1 MPTRALPPSP
11 PNPFEFGR
19 ELGAAELVDR
29 EAELELVRRSILN
42 RGRLFFIGPRRYGK
56 TSILHAADE
65 LLSREGVVVL
75 RYNAEAYESL
85 SLLAQALLTGA
96 ARRLGGTVEQASAA
110 LRRLFGRLRPA
121 VTYDIDDQRLSV
133 SFGTAARETPELPL
147 LAEVLDGID
156 AMAGEQKQVTAVILD
171 EFQHV
176 VMEGGE
182 PAERQL
188 RAAVQRHRHVGYVFS
203 GSKTRLLA
211 QMTGDS
217 SRAFWKLGQRY
228 FLGPIPREAYR
239 PALAR
244 GFTGAGYAVDPPA
257 LDHLLDRAEDVPYN
271 VQRLASACW
280 EALRVSPHR
289 MLTAEWVDQTLVHIV
304 QQENPAYMQL
314 WQSLTRAQKKALKAV
329 IERSGRELLARETL
343 EGHELAA
350 SSMQRALQGLELRGV
365 NRDEEEPG
373 RVRYRLEDPFLAA
386 WIAEVQRA

>member
-1 MPTRALPPSP
+1 LA
-11 PNPFEFGR
+11 
-19 ELGAAELVDR
+19 AAELVDR

-56 TSILHAADE
+56 TSILHAAEE
-65 LLSREGVVVL
+65 LLAREGVVVL

-85 SLLAQALLTGA
+85 ALLAQAILGGA
-96 ARRLGGTVEQASAA
+96 ARRLGGTVEQAGVA
-110 LRRLFGRLRPA
+110 LRRFFGRLRPE
-121 VTYDIDDQRLSV
+121 VSYDIDDQRLAV
-133 SFGTAARETPELPL
+133 SFGTAARERPELPL

-156 AMAGEQKQVTAVILD
+156 AMAAEQKQRTAVILD

-188 RAAVQRHRHVGYVFS
+188 RAAVQRHRHLAYVFS

-211 QMTGDS
+211 QMTGDA
-217 SRAFWKLGQRY
+217 SRAFWKLGERY
-228 FLGPIPREAYR
+228 FLGPIPREAFR

-244 GFTGAGYAVDPPA
+244 GFAGAGFSVDPRA

-280 EALRVSPHR
+280 EALRVAPHR
-289 MLTAEWVDQTLVHIV
+289 MLTPELVDQTLVRIV

-329 IERSGRELLARETL
+329 IERGGRELLAREAL
-343 EGHELAA
+343 EAQGLAA
-350 SSMQRALQGLELRGV
+350 SSMQRALQALDVRGV
-365 NRDEEEPG
+365 IREEEEPG
-373 RVRYRLEDPFLAA
+373 RMRYRLEDPFLAA
-386 WIAEVQRA
+386 WIAQVQRG

>member
-1 MPTRALPPSP
+1 MPQRRLAPSP

-19 ELGAAELVDR
+19 ELGADELVDR
-29 EAELELVRRSILN
+29 EAELALVRRSILN

-56 TSILHAADE
+56 TSILHAAEE
-65 LLSREGVVVL
+65 LLGRDGAVVL

-96 ARRLGGTVEQASAA
+96 ARRLGGTVEQASAG
-110 LRRLFGRLRPA
+110 LRRFFGRLRPE
-121 VTYDIDDQRLSV
+121 VSYDIDDQRLTV

-156 AMAGEQKQVTAVILD
+156 GMAAEQKVVTAVILD

-176 VMEGGE
+176 VIEGGE

-188 RAAVQRHRHVGYVFS
+188 RAAVQRHRHLGYVFS

-217 SRAFWKLGQRY
+217 RRAFWKLGERF
-228 FLGPIPREAYR
+228 FLGPIPREAFR

-244 GFTGAGYAVDPPA
+244 GFTAAGFAVDPAA

-280 EALRVSPHR
+280 ETLRVSPH
-289 MLTAEWVDQTLVHIV
+289 LGLGAELVDQTLVRIV

-314 WQSLTRAQKKALKAV
+314 WQSLTKAQKKALKAV
-329 IERSGRELLARETL
+329 IERGGRELLAREIL
-343 EGHELAA
+343 EAQGLAA
-350 SSMQRALQGLELRGV
+350 SSMQRALQALEDRGII
-365 NRDEEEPG
+365 REEEEPG
-373 RVRYRLEDPFLAA
+373 RTRYRLEDPFLAA
-386 WIAEVQRA
+386 WLAEVQRA

>member
-1 MPTRALPPSP
+1 MPRRALPPNP

-19 ELGAAELVDR
+19 ELDAAELVDR
-29 EAELELVRRSILN
+29 ETELDLVRRSILN

-65 LLSREGVVVL
+65 LLTRQGVVVL

-85 SLLAQALLTGA
+85 SLLAQALLGGA
-96 ARRLGGTVEQASAA
+96 ARRLGGTVEQASAG
-110 LRRLFGRLRPA
+110 LRRFFGRLRPE
-121 VTYDIDDQRLSV
+121 VSYDIDDQRLAV

-156 AMAGEQKQVTAVILD
+156 AMAAEQKQVTAVILD
-171 EFQHV
+171 EFQQV

-182 PAERQL
+182 AAERQL
-188 RAAVQRHRHVGYVFS
+188 RAAVQRHRHLGYVFS

-217 SRAFWKLGQRY
+217 SRAFWKLGERY
-228 FLGPIPREAYR
+228 FLGPIPREAFR

-244 GFTGAGYAVDPPA
+244 GFSGAGYTVDPPA

-280 EALRVSPHR
+280 EALRVAPHL
-289 MLTAEWVDQTLVHIV
+289 MLTADLVDQTLVRIV

-329 IERSGRELLARETL
+329 IERNGRELLARETL
-343 EGHELAA
+343 ATHGLAA
-350 SSMQRALQGLELRGV
+350 SSMQRALQALDLRGV
-365 NRDEEEPG
+365 IREEEEPG
-373 RVRYRLEDPFLAA
+373 RMRYRLEDPFLAA
-386 WIAEVQRA
+386 WIAQVQRA

>member
-1 MPTRALPPSP
+1 MPRRALPSSP

-19 ELGAAELVDR
+19 ELAAAELVDR

-56 TSILHAADE
+56 TSILHAAEE
-65 LLSREGVVVL
+65 LLTGEGVVVL

-85 SLLAQALLTGA
+85 ALLAQALLGGA
-96 ARRLGGTVEQASAA
+96 ARRLGGTVEQAAA
-110 LRRLFGRLRPA
+110 GLRRFFGRLRPE
-121 VTYDIDDQRLSV
+121 VSYDIDDQRLAV
-133 SFGTAARETPELPL
+133 SFGTTAREGPELPL

-156 AMAGEQKQVTAVILD
+156 AMAAEQKQVTAVILD

-188 RAAVQRHRHVGYVFS
+188 RAAVQRHRHLAYVFS

-217 SRAFWKLGQRY
+217 SRAFWKLGERY
-228 FLGPIPREAYR
+228 FLGPIPREAFR

-244 GFTGAGYAVDPPA
+244 GFAGAGYGVDAPA
-257 LDHLLDRAEDVPYN
+257 LEHLLDRAEDVPYN

-280 EALRVSPHR
+280 EALRVAPHL
-289 MLTAEWVDQTLVHIV
+289 MLTAEVVDQTLVRIV

-329 IERSGRELLARETL
+329 IERGGRELLARETL
-343 EGHELAA
+343 EAHGLAA
-350 SSMQRALQGLELRGV
+350 SSMQRALQALDVRGV
-365 NRDEEEPG
+365 IREEEEPG
-373 RVRYRLEDPFLAA
+373 RMRYRLEDPFVAA
-386 WIAEVQRA
+386 WIAQVQRG

>member
-1 MPTRALPPSP
+1 MTPRALPSSP

-19 ELGAAELVDR
+19 ELAATELVDR
-29 EAELELVRRSILN
+29 EVELELVRRSILN

-56 TSILHAADE
+56 TSILHAAEE
-65 LLSREGVVVL
+65 LLARDGVVVL

-85 SLLAQALLTGA
+85 SLLAQALLSGA
-96 ARRLGGTVEQASAA
+96 ARRLGGTVEQASAG
-110 LRRLFGRLRPA
+110 LRRFFGRLRPE
-121 VTYDIDDQRLSV
+121 VSYDIDDQRLAV

-156 AMAGEQKQVTAVILD
+156 AMAAEQKQVTAVILD

-188 RAAVQRHRHVGYVFS
+188 RAAVQRHRHLGYVFS

-217 SRAFWKLGQRY
+217 SRAFWKLGERY
-228 FLGPIPREAYR
+228 FLGPIPRDAFR

-244 GFTGAGYAVDPPA
+244 GFSGAGYAVDPPA

-280 EALRVSPHR
+280 ETLRVSPHL
-289 MLTAEWVDQTLVHIV
+289 MLTAAVVDQTLVRIV

-329 IERSGRELLARETL
+329 IERGGHELLARETL
-343 EGHELAA
+343 EAQELAA
-350 SSMQRALQGLELRGV
+350 SSMQRALQALDLRGV
-365 NRDEEEPG
+365 IREEEEPG
-373 RVRYRLEDPFLAA
+373 RMRYRLEDPFLAA

>member
-1 MPTRALPPSP
+1 MPGRTLPPAP

-19 ELGAAELVDR
+19 ELSAAELVDR
-29 EAELELVRRSILN
+29 EAELALVRRSIEN

-56 TSILHAADE
+56 TSILHAAEE
-65 LLSREGVVVL
+65 LLTSEGIVVL

-96 ARRLGGTVEQASAA
+96 ARRLGGTVEQAATG
-110 LRRLFGRLRPA
+110 LRRFFGRLRPE
-121 VTYDIDDQRLSV
+121 VSYDIDDQRLSV
-133 SFGTAARETPELPL
+133 VFGTAARETPELPL

-156 AMAGEQKQVTAVILD
+156 AMAAERKAAAAIVLD

-176 VMEGGE
+176 VLEGGE
-182 PAERQL
+182 AAERQL
-188 RAAVQRHRHVGYVFS
+188 RAAVQRHRHLAYVFS

-211 QMTGDS
+211 QMTGDA
-217 SRAFWKLGQRY
+217 SRAFWKLGERY
-228 FLGPIPREAYR
+228 FLGPIPREAFR

-244 GFTGAGYAVDPPA
+244 GFAGAGFAAEPAA

-280 EALRVSPHR
+280 ETLRVSPHLR
-289 MLTAEWVDQTLVHIV
+289 LDAEVVDRTLVHIV

-329 IERSGRELLARETL
+329 IVRGGRELLARESL
-343 EGHELAA
+343 AAQGLAA
-350 SSMQRALQGLELRGV
+350 SSMQRALQALDARGII
-365 NRDEEEPG
+365 REEEEPG
-373 RVRYRLEDPFLAA
+373 RTRYRLEDPFLAT
-386 WIAEVQRA
+386 WLAEVQRA

>member
-1 MPTRALPPSP
+1 MPPRARPPSP

-19 ELGAAELVDR
+19 ELDAAELVDR
-29 EAELELVRRSILN
+29 EAELDLVRRSILN

-56 TSILHAADE
+56 TSILHAAEE
-65 LLSREGVVVL
+65 LLTREGVVVL

-85 SLLAQALLTGA
+85 SLLAQALLGGA
-96 ARRLGGTVEQASAA
+96 ARRLGGTVEQAATG
-110 LRRLFGRLRPA
+110 LRRFFGRLRPE
-121 VTYDIDDQRLSV
+121 VSYDIDDQRLSV

-156 AMAGEQKQVTAVILD
+156 AMAAEERKVTAVILD

-182 PAERQL
+182 TAERQV
-188 RAAVQRHRHVGYVFS
+188 RAAVQRHRHLGYVFS

-217 SRAFWKLGQRY
+217 SRAFWKLGERF
-228 FLGPIPREAYR
+228 FLGPIPREAFR

-244 GFTGAGYAVDPPA
+244 GFTAAGYALDPAA
-257 LDHLLDRAEDVPYN
+257 LDHILDRAEDVPYN

-280 EALRVSPHR
+280 EMLRVAPHR
-289 MLTAEWVDQTLVHIV
+289 TLTAELVDQTLVRIV

-329 IERSGRELLARETL
+329 IERGGRELLAREAL
-343 EGHELAA
+343 ETHELAA
-350 SSMQRALQGLELRGV
+350 SSMQRALQALDAHGV
-365 NRDEEEPG
+365 IREEEEPG
-373 RVRYRLEDPFLAA
+373 RMRYRLEDPFLAA
-386 WIAEVQRA
+386 WIAEVQRV

>member
-1 MPTRALPPSP
+1 MTRRALPSSP

-19 ELGAAELVDR
+19 ELDAAELVDR
-29 EAELELVRRSILN
+29 EVELDLVRRSILN

-56 TSILHAADE
+56 TSILHAAEE
-65 LLSREGVVVL
+65 LLGREGVVVL

-85 SLLAQALLTGA
+85 SLLAQALLGGA
-96 ARRLGGTVEQASAA
+96 ARRLGGTVEQASAG
-110 LRRLFGRLRPA
+110 LRRFFGRLRPE
-121 VTYDIDDQRLSV
+121 VSYDIDDQRLSV

-156 AMAGEQKQVTAVILD
+156 AMAAEQKQVTAVILD

-188 RAAVQRHRHVGYVFS
+188 RAVVQRHRHLGYVFS

-217 SRAFWKLGQRY
+217 SRAFWKLGERF
-228 FLGPIPREAYR
+228 FLGPIPREAFR

-244 GFTGAGYAVDPPA
+244 GFAGAGYSVDPPA

-280 EALRVSPHR
+280 EALRVAPHL
-289 MLTAEWVDQTLVHIV
+289 MLTPALVDQTLVRIV
-304 QQENPAYMQL
+304 QQENPSYMQL

-329 IERSGRELLARETL
+329 IEREGRELLGRETL
-343 EGHELAA
+343 EAHELAA
-350 SSMQRALQGLELRGV
+350 SSMQRALQALDGRGV
-365 NRDEEEPG
+365 IREEEEPG
-373 RVRYRLEDPFLAA
+373 RMRYRLEDPFLAA
-386 WIAEVQRA
+386 WIAQVQRG

>member
-1 MPTRALPPSP
+1 MPRRPLPASP

-19 ELGAAELVDR
+19 ELAAAELVDR
-29 EAELELVRRSILN
+29 EAELALVRRSILN
-42 RGRLFFIGPRRYGK
+42 RGRLFFTGPRRYGK
-56 TSILHAADE
+56 TSILHAAEE
-65 LLSREGVVVL
+65 LLSEDDVVVL

-96 ARRLGGTVEQASAA
+96 ARRLGGSVEQASAG
-110 LRRLFGRLRPA
+110 LRRFFGRLRPE
-121 VTYDIDDQRLSV
+121 VSYDIDDQRLSV

-147 LAEVLDGID
+147 LAEVLDGIEG
-156 AMAGEQKQVTAVILD
+156 MAADRAAPTAVILD

-182 PAERQL
+182 AAERQL
-188 RAAVQRHRHVGYVFS
+188 RAAVQRHRHLAYVFS

-217 SRAFWKLGQRY
+217 SRAFWKLGERY
-228 FLGPIPREAYR
+228 FLGPIPREAFR

-244 GFTGAGYAVDPPA
+244 GFTGAGFAVDPPA

-280 EALRVSPHR
+280 ETLRVSPHL
-289 MLTAEWVDQTLVHIV
+289 MLTGELVDQTLVRIV

-314 WQSLTRAQKKALKAV
+314 WQSLTKAQKKALKAV
-329 IERSGRELLARETL
+329 IERKGRELLARESL
-343 EGHELAA
+343 EAHELAA
-350 SSMQRALQGLELRGV
+350 SSMQRALQALDARGV
-365 NRDEEEPG
+365 IREEEETG
-373 RVRYRLEDPFLAA
+373 RMRYRLEDPFLAA
-386 WIAEVQRA
+386 WIAQVQRA

>member
-1 MPTRALPPSP
+1 MPRRTLPASP

-19 ELGAAELVDR
+19 ELGADELVDR
-29 EAELELVRRSILN
+29 EAELALVRRSIES
-42 RGRLFFIGPRRYGK
+42 RGRLFFIGPRRFGK
-56 TSILHAADE
+56 TSILHAAEE
-65 LLSREGVVVL
+65 LLTREGAVVL

-96 ARRLGGTVEQASAA
+96 ARRLGGSVEQATGA
-110 LRRLFGRLRPA
+110 LRRLFGRLRPE

-156 AMAGEQKQVTAVILD
+156 RMAAEEKAVTAVILD
-171 EFQHV
+171 EFQHLV
-176 VMEGGE
+176 AEGGE
-182 PAERQL
+182 AAERQI
-188 RAAVQRHRHVGYVFS
+188 RAAVQRHRHVAYVFS

-217 SRAFWKLGQRY
+217 SRAFWKLGERF
-228 FLGPIPREAYR
+228 FLGPIPREAFR

-244 GFTGAGYAVDPPA
+244 GFTGAGFAVDPPA

-280 EALRVSPHR
+280 EALRVAPHLS
-289 MLTAEWVDQTLVHIV
+289 LTADLVDQTLVRIV

-314 WQSLTRAQKKALKAV
+314 WHSLTKAQKKALKAV
-329 IERSGRELLARETL
+329 IERSGRELLAREVL
-343 EGHELAA
+343 EAQGLAA
-350 SSMQRALQGLELRGV
+350 SSMQRALQALDGRGII
-365 NRDEEEPG
+365 REEEEPG
-373 RVRYRLEDPFLAA
+373 RMRWRLEDPFLAA
-386 WIAEVQRA
+386 WIADVQRA